1 MIGFVPAV
9 YHASEDD
16 GSIVFTVEVIN
27 GGLSRGLQVVVG
39 SALKEAVHQVS
50 IHYVLAFSM
59 FTIELLY
66 HNNYV
71 GN

>member
-27 GGLSRGLQVVVG
+27 GGLSSGLQVVVG
-39 SALKEAVHQVS
+39 FRTEGGSAS
-50 IHYVLAFSM
+50 
-59 FTIELLY
+59 
-66 HNNYV
+66 
-71 GN
+71 G